1 MISLEKIREDLKDI
15 RYYYAR
21 KHIFDTVKSNVGIN
35 KILDKVEIYNQAILS
50 APPRLFDLYVCLYTM
65 GYTQEALSA
74 ELGFTPEYVQMQ
86 HKKML
91 LFLQAKFE
99 EKQGEEDEG

>member
-1 MISLEKIREDLKDI
+1 MGL
-15 RYYYAR
+15 
-21 KHIFDTVKSNVGIN
+21 N

>member
-1 MISLEKIREDLKDI
+1 MD
-15 RYYYAR
+15 YYAR
-21 KHIFDTVKSNVGIN
+21 KHIFDTVKSNVGLN